1 VAVAGAIDHRAA
13 EALREVG
20 GDLIKAV
27 KHRPPPLVAR
37 GRGVL
42 SRGDHVGEQHGAQ
55 GAMGL
60 GGCGMAA
67 GEELLD
73 LGGDPVG
80 IGGPGR
86 VGCAVNLEVPR
97 GKSDSDERARLE
109 TAFNS
114 GVAILNEFDSV
125 TDALIKRG
133 FEVYSPRRRL
143 GYRFS
148 KRRWDRV
155 VDAAQRNQC
164 DSPAD

>member
-1 VAVAGAIDHRAA
+1 MAVAGALDHRAA

-42 SRGDHVGEQHGAQ
+42 SGGDHVGEQHGAQ

-86 VGCAVNLEVPR
+86 VAFAVNLEVPR
-97 GKSDSDERARLE
+97 GESDSDERARL
-109 TAFNS
+109 
-114 GVAILNEFDSV
+114 V
-125 TDALIKRG
+125 IKRG

-155 VDAAQRNQC
+155 VDAAERYQC